1 MSFRGM
7 SSETPQ
13 KTQDRTCPG
22 HVRDMSFMSRR
33 HSHFPPL
40 SFGDIQLHW
49 RHVPDMSSWKKQ
61 LDFASYHILQ
71 AYFLANNKILSL
83 SKELIKQILFPQVY
97 NKLIH
102 TDASWWRTIS
112 IPGSCSW
119 SAIKSTSIVSI
130 ANGSLSSSA
139 ERTRACSNRRDG

>member
-1 MSFRGM
+1 MSG
-7 SSETPQ
+7 
-13 KTQDRTCPG
+13 TCPG
-22 HVRDMSFMSRR
+22 HVFHVAKTFSFSALVIWG
-33 HSHFPPL
+33 HPAALKTCP
-40 SFGDIQLHW
+40 
-49 RHVPDMSSWKKQ
+49 RHVFMKKQ

-119 SAIKSTSIVSI
+119 SAIKSTSIVPI

-139 ERTRACSNRRDG
+139 EQTRACSNRRDG